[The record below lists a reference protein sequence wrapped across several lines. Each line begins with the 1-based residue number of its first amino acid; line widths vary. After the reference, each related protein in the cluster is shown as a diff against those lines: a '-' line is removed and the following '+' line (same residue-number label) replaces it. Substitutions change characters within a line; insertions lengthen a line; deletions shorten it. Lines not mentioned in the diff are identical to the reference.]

1 VGNNEKCLSKSR
13 LRGVHLLIFVALG
26 THELPFTRLLKEI
39 EILKKNGA
47 IKEEVIIQTGHTPF
61 KSEVLTIK
69 PFLKFDEM
77 EKLFD
82 EARIVITHAGAGSM
96 INAIK
101 KGKKVIAAARLK
113 KYNEHNDD
121 HQLELIEEFTNA
133 GYILSWAENENL
145 EEVIKKIE
153 TFVPNEFISG
163 KKAIVD
169 IITNFI
175 ENI

>member
-1 VGNNEKCLSKSR
+1 
-13 LRGVHLLIFVALG
+13 LIFVALG

-82 EARIVITHAGAGSM
+82 EARIVVTHAGAGSM